1 MNPVVGIDVAKGE
14 SQAQIFLDRNK
25 LYGKGFRF
33 SHTITDLEWLHGRLK
48 EVEKDSGCRPAI
60 ILEATG
66 HYHLPIVE
74 WAEEK
79 NYDLYILNPLLA
91 QRAKKTHLRKVKT
104 DKLDA
109 VHLGELYYKEEF
121 EPYQKQETHWLHL
134 RHLTRQHEAMTDMYV
149 QTKLQFRAVLDQVF
163 PTYEGVFGDLY
174 STVSLGVLEM
184 YSTPGAVKTAGVDKL
199 AECMNTKL
207 VRGRS
212 PKWAKEKAIDMMAA
226 AEKSPFQEGVHESYV
241 LSLRMFITLLLQYQ
255 EHLSKLEKQI
265 DALAE
270 EKKEYDLLRSI
281 PGVGNK
287 IAATILAE
295 IGEIERFDHA
305 KKLVA
310 FAGVDPSVTSSGKFT
325 ASTNRITKRGSKRLR
340 RALYQAVQCGVRR
353 RKGCLLQ
360 SSVNQRL
367 REYYDVKKGEG
378 KPHKQVVIAC
388 VNKLIRWIYCIL
400 TRSEPYKADFQ
411 SA

>member
-1 MNPVVGIDVAKGE
+1 MP
-14 SQAQIFLDRNK
+14 
-25 LYGKGFRF
+25 
-33 SHTITDLEWLHGRLK
+33 WL
-48 EVEKDSGCRPAI
+48 
-60 ILEATG
+60 
-66 HYHLPIVE
+66 
-74 WAEEK
+74 
-79 NYDLYILNPLLA
+79 
-91 QRAKKTHLRKVKT
+91 KK
-104 DKLDA
+104 
-109 VHLGELYYKEEF
+109 
-121 EPYQKQETHWLHL
+121 
-134 RHLTRQHEAMTDMYV
+134 
-149 QTKLQFRAVLDQVF
+149 
-163 PTYEGVFGDLY
+163 
-174 STVSLGVLEM
+174 
-184 YSTPGAVKTAGVDKL
+184 
-199 AECMNTKL
+199 
-207 VRGRS
+207 
-212 PKWAKEKAIDMMAA
+212 
-226 AEKSPFQEGVHESYV
+226 
-241 LSLRMFITLLLQYQ
+241 
-255 EHLSKLEKQI
+255 
-265 DALAE
+265 
-270 EKKEYDLLRSI
+270 KKEYDLLRSI